1 MKSAATIFAAALAVA
16 CLAEATPASAAAGRI
31 ERGRAIAKE
40 NCARCHAI
48 GRSGESP
55 NPKSP
60 PFRRLGKKYPLG
72 DLEEALAEG
81 IVVGHRGGE
90 MPRFE
95 LSPQQ
100 IEALIAYLASVQRR

>member
-1 MKSAATIFAAALAVA
+1 MLGARGAPVKSAATIFAAALAVA

-60 PFRRLGKKYPLG
+60 PFRRLGKNIRSAISKKRWPK
-72 DLEEALAEG
+72 
-81 IVVGHRGGE
+81 
-90 MPRFE
+90 
-95 LSPQQ
+95 
-100 IEALIAYLASVQRR
+100 ASSLDIGAAKCPVSN